1 MKNKQISV
9 STVARA
15 GAIMTPAKTALLL
28 AVLFAV
34 GVPLLQCIAAE
45 KPQIRQT
52 TRTFGVRLGATR
64 VIYDPDSVGQTL
76 SVDNPQDYPMLVQS
90 RAYSEDMKN
99 RAPFVIT
106 PPLFRLDGLQ
116 QSSLR
121 IVRVGGDF
129 PKDRETLQWL
139 CVKGI
144 PPKAGDL
151 WAQDKSGKPEAGEIG
166 LNLQLSI
173 DSCIKLFVRP
183 GSIHG
188 HPDDVASSLAWSR
201 QGDHLKAVN
210 DSPFYMNLAS
220 LKVGGVTI
228 PEPHYV
234 SPFSSY
240 TFPLPKG
247 ADGKVSWSIVN
258 DYGGR
263 SKVYQADLK

>member
-9 STVARA
+9 RTVARA

-106 PPLFRLDGLQ
+106 PPYFVWTG
-116 QSSLR
+116 SS
-121 IVRVGGDF
+121 RVV
-129 PKDRETLQWL
+129 
-139 CVKGI
+139 CV
-144 PPKAGDL
+144 
-151 WAQDKSGKPEAGEIG
+151 
-166 LNLQLSI
+166 
-173 DSCIKLFVRP
+173 LFVSEGTSP
-183 GSIHG
+183 KTAKH
-188 HPDDVASSLAWSR
+188 SS
-201 QGDHLKAVN
+201 G
-210 DSPFYMNLAS
+210 
-220 LKVGGVTI
+220 
-228 PEPHYV
+228 YV
-234 SPFSSY
+234 
-240 TFPLPKG
+240 
-247 ADGKVSWSIVN
+247 
-258 DYGGR
+258 
-263 SKVYQADLK
+263 